1 MVLICKTTICWF
13 IFAAILVYFISDMNL
28 LHQVHCRWCLETNA
42 ESSSTIDIKVGMYSI
57 VPQFFYL
64 WLSLICIYSILVI
77 ILPLNFVCFTIVH
90 CNPSQLWSRIIQSK
104 SCTKMRCT
112 FNSLILMF
120 QKFSFYL
127 FIIYFG
133 FLANVEIRK

>member
-42 ESSSTIDIKVGMYSI
+42 ESSSIIDIKVGMYSI

-77 ILPLNFVCFTIVH
+77 ILTLNFVCFTIVH
-90 CNPSQLWSRIIQSK
+90 CNPSQLWSRIIQSEK
-104 SCTKMRCT
+104 WYQ
-112 FNSLILMF
+112 NVVHF
-120 QKFSFYL
+120 QFTNFDVSEIFFLFIYYL
-127 FIIYFG
+127 FW
-133 FLANVEIRK
+133 LPSQCKN